1 MQRTSDRIFDWQ
13 LDLMLKQN
21 KNNVQATA
29 NTIKLDPLV
38 LMQTLITA

>member
-1 MQRTSDRIFDWQ
+1 MQRTSDRIFDVE

-21 KNNVQATA
+21 KNNVQATV
-29 NTIKLDPLV
+29 NTIKLDPLM

>member
-21 KNNVQATA
+21 KNNVQATV

-38 LMQTLITA
+38 LMQTLIMA